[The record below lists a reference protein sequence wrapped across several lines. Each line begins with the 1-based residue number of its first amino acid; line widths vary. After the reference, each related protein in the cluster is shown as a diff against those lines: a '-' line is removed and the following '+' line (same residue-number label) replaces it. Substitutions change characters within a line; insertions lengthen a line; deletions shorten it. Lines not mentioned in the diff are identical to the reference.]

1 MKLKIVFLIEKSGL
15 SDKLNG
21 TPHVRFWNISF
32 NVLAITLSNVLVLFC
47 FQALNAD
54 VAAHEKPV
62 KSVCEN
68 GEALIPV
75 LQDDEQQAVREDLDS
90 IKTRYQSV
98 KSETSARQSSLVEA
112 LLLSQQ
118 FRDIHKE
125 VITWLDRCEEN
136 FRKLD
141 DGSVAELQ
149 QERIKVRMFKPC
161 TL

>member
-1 MKLKIVFLIEKSGL
+1 MVCL
-15 SDKLNG
+15 
-21 TPHVRFWNISF
+21 
-32 NVLAITLSNVLVLFC
+32 
-47 FQALNAD
+47 QALNAN

-75 LQDDEQQAVREDLDS
+75 LQDDEQQTVKDDLDS
-90 IKTRYQSV
+90 IKTRYQNV
-98 KSETSARQSSLVEA
+98 KNETSARQASLVEA

-125 VITWLDRCEEN
+125 VVTWLDRCEEN
-136 FRKLD
+136 FGKLD

-149 QERIKVRMFKPC
+149 QERIKVRKFKRC
-161 TL
+161 TLLFSALALFIEYIFFFKFQTNALK

>member
-1 MKLKIVFLIEKSGL
+1 M
-15 SDKLNG
+15 
-21 TPHVRFWNISF
+21 
-32 NVLAITLSNVLVLFC
+32 
-47 FQALNAD
+47 
-54 VAAHEKPV
+54 AAHEKPV

>member
-1 MKLKIVFLIEKSGL
+1 M
-15 SDKLNG
+15 
-21 TPHVRFWNISF
+21 
-32 NVLAITLSNVLVLFC
+32 
-47 FQALNAD
+47 
-54 VAAHEKPV
+54 AAHEKPV
-62 KSVCEN
+62 KSVCES

-75 LQDDEQQAVREDLDS
+75 LPDDEQQPVREDLDS
-90 IKTRYQSV
+90 IKIRYQNV
-98 KSETSARQSSLVEA
+98 KNETSARQASLVEA

-125 VITWLDRCEEN
+125 VVTWLDRCEEN

-149 QERIKVRMFKPC
+149 QERIKVKMFKRC

>member
-1 MKLKIVFLIEKSGL
+1 M
-15 SDKLNG
+15 
-21 TPHVRFWNISF
+21 
-32 NVLAITLSNVLVLFC
+32 
-47 FQALNAD
+47 
-54 VAAHEKPV
+54 AAHEKPV

-75 LQDDEQQAVREDLDS
+75 LQDDEQQSVKEDLDS
-90 IKTRYQSV
+90 IKTRYQNV
-98 KSETSARQSSLVEA
+98 KNETSARQASLVEA

-125 VITWLDRCEEN
+125 VVTWLDRCEEN

-149 QERIKVRMFKPC
+149 QERIKVGILKHC
-161 TL
+161 IVQYYLTLFVMYKFFTF

>member
-1 MKLKIVFLIEKSGL
+1 
-15 SDKLNG
+15 
-21 TPHVRFWNISF
+21 
-32 NVLAITLSNVLVLFC
+32 
-47 FQALNAD
+47 

-75 LQDDEQQAVREDLDS
+75 LQDDEQQNVKDDLDS
-90 IKTRYQSV
+90 IKTRYQNV
-98 KSETSARQSSLVEA
+98 KNETSARQASLVEA

-125 VITWLDRCEEN
+125 VVTWLDRCEEN

-149 QERIKVRMFKPC
+149 QERIKVRILKHC
-161 TL
+161 IVQYYLTLFVMYKFFTF

>member
-1 MKLKIVFLIEKSGL
+1 LLFL
-15 SDKLNG
+15 
-21 TPHVRFWNISF
+21 
-32 NVLAITLSNVLVLFC
+32 
-47 FQALNAD
+47 QALNAD

-75 LQDDEQQAVREDLDS
+75 LQDDEQQNVKDDLDS
-90 IKTRYQSV
+90 IKTRYQNV
-98 KSETSARQSSLVEA
+98 KNETSARQASLVEA

-125 VITWLDRCEEN
+125 VVTWLDRCEEN

-149 QERIKVRMFKPC
+149 QERIKVRILKHC
-161 TL
+161 IVQYYLTLFVMYKFFTF

>member
-1 MKLKIVFLIEKSGL
+1 M
-15 SDKLNG
+15 
-21 TPHVRFWNISF
+21 
-32 NVLAITLSNVLVLFC
+32 
-47 FQALNAD
+47 
-54 VAAHEKPV
+54 AAHEKPV

-75 LQDDEQQAVREDLDS
+75 LQDDEQQSVKDDLGS
-90 IKTRYQSV
+90 IKIRYENV
-98 KSETSARQSSLVEA
+98 KNETSARQASLVEA

-125 VITWLDRCEEN
+125 VVTWLDRCEEN

-149 QERIKVRMFKPC
+149 QERIKVAMFKHC
-161 TL
+161 IVQCYLNAICYVSKQTLLIIIQKGNALKRTKI

>member
-1 MKLKIVFLIEKSGL
+1 MFFL
-15 SDKLNG
+15 
-21 TPHVRFWNISF
+21 
-32 NVLAITLSNVLVLFC
+32 
-47 FQALNAD
+47 QAVNAD

-68 GEALIPV
+68 GEVLIPV
-75 LQDDEQQAVREDLDS
+75 LQDDEQQSVKDDLDS
-90 IKTRYQSV
+90 IKTRYQNV
-98 KSETSARQSSLVEA
+98 KNETSARQASLVEA

-125 VITWLDRCEEN
+125 VVTWLDRCEEN

-149 QERIKVRMFKPC
+149 QERIKVRMFKHCIVQCYC
-161 TL
+161 TLFVMYLNKPSLKSVMLPKKKSS

>member
-1 MKLKIVFLIEKSGL
+1 M
-15 SDKLNG
+15 
-21 TPHVRFWNISF
+21 
-32 NVLAITLSNVLVLFC
+32 FC
-47 FQALNAD
+47 LQALNAN

-68 GEALIPV
+68 GDALITV
-75 LQDDEQQAVREDLDS
+75 LQDDEQQTVKDDIDS
-90 IKTRYQSV
+90 IKTRYQNV
-98 KSETSARQSSLVEA
+98 KNETSARQASLVEA

-125 VITWLDRCEEN
+125 VVTWLDRCEEN

-149 QERIKVRMFKPC
+149 QERIKVRMFRPC
-161 TL
+161 AL

>member
-1 MKLKIVFLIEKSGL
+1 M
-15 SDKLNG
+15 
-21 TPHVRFWNISF
+21 
-32 NVLAITLSNVLVLFC
+32 FC
-47 FQALNAD
+47 CLQILNAN

-75 LQDDEQQAVREDLDS
+75 LPDDEQQSVRDDLDS
-90 IKTRYQSV
+90 IKTRYQIV
-98 KSETSARQSSLVEA
+98 KNETSARQASLVEA

-125 VITWLDRCEEN
+125 VVTWLDRCEEN

-149 QERIKVRMFKPC
+149 QERIKVRMFKRSS
-161 TL
+161 LYFSAIFRYL

>member
-1 MKLKIVFLIEKSGL
+1 M
-15 SDKLNG
+15 
-21 TPHVRFWNISF
+21 
-32 NVLAITLSNVLVLFC
+32 FC
-47 FQALNAD
+47 LQALNAD

-68 GEALIPV
+68 GDALITV
-75 LQDDEQQAVREDLDS
+75 LQDDEQQTVKDDIDS
-90 IKTRYQSV
+90 IKTRYQNV
-98 KSETSARQSSLVEA
+98 KNETSARQASLVEA

-125 VITWLDRCEEN
+125 VVTWLDRCEEN

-149 QERIKVRMFKPC
+149 QERIKVRMVRPC

>member
-1 MKLKIVFLIEKSGL
+1 M
-15 SDKLNG
+15 
-21 TPHVRFWNISF
+21 
-32 NVLAITLSNVLVLFC
+32 
-47 FQALNAD
+47 
-54 VAAHEKPV
+54 AAHEKPV

-75 LQDDEQQAVREDLDS
+75 LQDDEQQSVKDDLDS
-90 IKTRYQSV
+90 IKTRYQNV
-98 KSETSARQSSLVEA
+98 KNETSARQASLVEA

-125 VITWLDRCEEN
+125 VVTWLDRCEEN

-149 QERIKVRMFKPC
+149 QERIKVGILKHC
-161 TL
+161 IVQYYLTLFVMYKFFTF

>member
-1 MKLKIVFLIEKSGL
+1 MKHLKTWLIIAVLHTTALKSV
-15 SDKLNG
+15 KK
-21 TPHVRFWNISF
+21 IQ
-32 NVLAITLSNVLVLFC
+32 TLLFC
-47 FQALNAD
+47 CIQTLNAN

-62 KSVCEN
+62 KSVCES
-68 GEALIPV
+68 GETLIPV
-75 LQDDEQQAVREDLDS
+75 LPDDEQQSVREDLDS
-90 IKTRYQSV
+90 IKTRYQNV
-98 KSETSARQSSLVEA
+98 KNETSARQASLVEA

-149 QERIKVRMFKPC
+149 QERIKVRVFERY
-161 TL
+161 TF

>member
-1 MKLKIVFLIEKSGL
+1 M
-15 SDKLNG
+15 
-21 TPHVRFWNISF
+21 
-32 NVLAITLSNVLVLFC
+32 
-47 FQALNAD
+47 
-54 VAAHEKPV
+54 AAHEKPV

-75 LQDDEQQAVREDLDS
+75 LQDDEQQSVKDDLDS
-90 IKTRYQSV
+90 IKTRYQNV
-98 KSETSARQSSLVEA
+98 KNETSARQASLVEA

-125 VITWLDRCEEN
+125 VVTWLDRCEEN

-149 QERIKVRMFKPC
+149 QERIKVGILKHC
-161 TL
+161 IVQYYLTLFVMYKFITF

>member
-1 MKLKIVFLIEKSGL
+1 MLFL
-15 SDKLNG
+15 
-21 TPHVRFWNISF
+21 
-32 NVLAITLSNVLVLFC
+32 
-47 FQALNAD
+47 QALNAD

-75 LQDDEQQAVREDLDS
+75 LQDDEQQNVKDDLDS
-90 IKTRYQSV
+90 IKTRYQNV
-98 KSETSARQSSLVEA
+98 KNETSARQASLVEA

-125 VITWLDRCEEN
+125 VVTWLDRCEEN

-149 QERIKVRMFKPC
+149 QERIKVGILKHC
-161 TL
+161 IVQYYLTLFVMYKFFTF